1 MAWAIFTKP
10 FGYDFRPAKASFQ
23 TFNASTEPQQV
34 TRAVLDAA
42 IKAGAAKE
50 AKPRKRNGDTPE
62 TGA

>member
-10 FGYDFRPAKASFQ
+10 FGYDFRPAKAAYTQFSP
-23 TFNASTEPQQV
+23 SEKPQQV

-42 IKAGAAKE
+42 VKAGAAKE